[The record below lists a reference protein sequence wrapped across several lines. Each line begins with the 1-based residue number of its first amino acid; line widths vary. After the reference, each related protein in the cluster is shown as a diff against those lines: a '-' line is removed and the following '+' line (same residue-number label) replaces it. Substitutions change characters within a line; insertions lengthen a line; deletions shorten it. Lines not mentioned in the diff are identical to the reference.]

1 MKTTV
6 ALWVSAITL
15 IGAAVRI
22 AGLNRGLWWDEIYM
36 LVVSIR
42 RPLSQIV
49 TIFPG
54 DNQHPLYSVLARLSF
69 VAFGEHVWTLR
80 LPALL
85 FGVAAI
91 PALYLLASTVAPR
104 AEALAASAFL
114 AVSYHHVWFSQN
126 ARGYS
131 GLALFAILTTYFLL
145 RGYQTNRRG
154 FYIAWSVAAALGVY
168 THLTMAFPLAAQVA
182 VMGALALADW
192 KTGVEIKRWKY
203 PLHALGL
210 AILLALLFYVPIL
223 VQMRQFFQ
231 HQSHL
236 QNVSTPG
243 WAIQE
248 LLRGLALG
256 FSTWA
261 ALAVAAIFALFGAWS
276 YWRQDKVLF
285 SLLVLPAFFMAA
297 GTLLAGRTMY
307 PRFYFPLIGFGVMI
321 LMRGLFAIPAVLNE
335 RVRRKRTANAL
346 CAIKEMR
353 TANALCAIKE
363 MRTANALCASTSPAT
378 AVLVA
383 LLLAA
388 SSVSLVRNY
397 RYPKQDFEGAMHF
410 IEAETKP
417 GEIVLTADATVYP
430 YREYFRK
437 AWDSVET
444 PEKLQQICL
453 EGKPVWVVYTFPRYL
468 QSFAPGVMKMI
479 QERFTIVK
487 VFPGTVGD
495 GDVFVARYP
504 RG

>member
-1 MKTTV
+1 MKGAI

-91 PALYLLASTVAPR
+91 PALYLLTSTVAPR
-104 AEALAASAFL
+104 TEALAASAFL

-131 GLALFAILTTYFLL
+131 GLALFAIFTTYFLL

-154 FYIAWSVAAALGVY
+154 FYIAYSVAAALGVY
-168 THLTMAFPLAAQVA
+168 THLTMVFPVAAQVA
-182 VMGALALADW
+182 VMGALAFADW
-192 KTGVEIKRWKY
+192 RTGAEMKRWKF

-210 AILLALLFYVPIL
+210 AIMLVLLFYAPIL
-223 VQMRQFFQ
+223 AQMRHFFQ
-231 HQSHL
+231 RKSVLQSA
-236 QNVSTPG
+236 STPS
-243 WAIQE
+243 WAMGE

-256 FSTWA
+256 FGTWA
-261 ALAVAAIFALFGAWS
+261 ALTGAAIFALYGAWS
-276 YWRQDKVLF
+276 YWRQSKVVF
-285 SLLVLPAFFMAA
+285 SLLVLPAFFMGA

-321 LMRGLFAIPAVLNE
+321 LMRGLFAVPAFLNE
-335 RVRRKRTANAL
+335 RARGKRTANAL
-346 CAIKEMR
+346 CAI
-353 TANALCAIKE
+353 TNSL
-363 MRTANALCASTSPAT
+363 T

-383 LLLAA
+383 GLLAA
-388 SSVSLVRNY
+388 SSATLVRNY

-410 IEAETKP
+410 LEAQTKP
-417 GEIVLTADATVYP
+417 GEKVLTAGGAIYP
-430 YREYFRK
+430 YHDYFLK
-437 AWDSVET
+437 PWQSVLTLE
-444 PEKLQQICL
+444 ELQNVCL
-453 EGKPVWVVYTFPRYL
+453 QGKPVWMVYSFPRYIRAA
-468 QSFAPGVMKMI
+468 APGLMKMI
-479 QERFTIVK
+479 QERFTTVR
-487 VFPGTVGD
+487 VFPGTIGD
-495 GDVFVARYP
+495 GDVVVARYP
-504 RG
+504 KG